1 MEGRPC
7 IGLVLGG
14 GGARGGAHIGVLQVL
29 EELQVPVDVIAG
41 TSIGAIVGGLYSTG
55 LTADEI
61 AAVTASLDWE
71 DLFRPSPPRDDLAY
85 RRKQDDVRFPVQL
98 ELGLGTAGVKLPRGL
113 ITGQSLHVLLSGFG
127 VPVGSVVDFDALPI
141 PFRAVAADLS
151 DGTPIALAGGD
162 LARAIRASMSVPGV
176 FVPVEIDGRLLV
188 DGGVSQNV
196 PVSVVQAMGADIV
209 IAVDVATPPDPI
221 ESLTTAVGISR
232 QIVRFPIQRATRAEL
247 DRLGSDDVVIVP
259 DLTGIGSTDFP
270 SALDAALAGMEAARE
285 HGAPL
290 RTLALSQP
298 EYSAWRSHLA
308 ARRGSVPLIE
318 DVRLN
323 NPSSLSDRQLRGL
336 IRQQV
341 GSPFDAGLL
350 TEDIARIYGLGFFE
364 SVTYR
369 VEGLA
374 ARPSATDAGRLVI
387 DVVPEPWGPHYLRFG
402 VGFRDDLGGNSAFGF
417 LTSYTLTQ
425 LNGWGAEWRNEL
437 QLGRER
443 RLFSEWYQPFGG
455 GGVVFVAPQVE
466 YQRDILDVYRN
477 DTRTSQRRRTRAT
490 ASVELGVRLGNW
502 GEVRA
507 GIVRGDARLETRTGV
522 ADSTDSDDAV
532 GALRSSLSIDRLDDR
547 GFPRHGDA
555 LEVTATRS
563 LDALGGESSYSRV
576 HGRALRAFPAGA
588 GTVLLRLEGGT
599 SLGDSLPA
607 WDHFAVGGLFGVSGL
622 RERARTGTEAVSGGL
637 VFYRPIASL
646 PTTLAGGDLLVGISV
661 EAGNAWGHNESVNLS
676 ELRVGGSAFVGLETV
691 LGPIQLGYGRADAGQ
706 GAWYLF
712 LGRTF

>member
-1 MEGRPC
+1 M
-7 IGLVLGG
+7 
-14 GGARGGAHIGVLQVL
+14 QVL

-41 TSIGAIVGGLYSTG
+41 TSIGAIVGGLYATG
-55 LTADEI
+55 LTADQI
-61 AAVTASLDWE
+61 ARVTASLDWE
-71 DLFRPSPPRDDLAY
+71 ELFRPSPPRDDLAY

-98 ELGLGTAGVKLPRGL
+98 ELGLGAGGVKLPRGL

-127 VPVGSVVDFDALPI
+127 VPVGSVMDFDALPI
-141 PFRAVAADLS
+141 PFRAIAADLR
-151 DGTPIALAGGD
+151 DGTPLALAEGD

-176 FVPVEIDGRLLV
+176 FVPIEIGGRLLV

-196 PVSVVQAMGADIV
+196 PVSVVQAMGADII
-209 IAVDVATPPDPI
+209 IAVDVATPPDPV

-232 QIVRFPIQRATRAEL
+232 QIVRFPIQRATQAEL
-247 DRLGSDDVVIVP
+247 DLLGPDDVVVIP

-270 SALDAALAGMEAARE
+270 SALDAALAGMQAARE
-285 HGAPL
+285 HTESLG
-290 RTLALSQP
+290 TLALSQSD
-298 EYSAWRSHLA
+298 YASWRDRLD
-308 ARRGSVPLIE
+308 ARRGATPRIDE
-318 DVRLN
+318 VRLN

-336 IRQQV
+336 ISQEV
-341 GSPFDAGLL
+341 GAPFDAGQLS
-350 TEDIARIYGLGFFE
+350 EDIARIYGLGFFE

-369 VEGLA
+369 VEGLG
-374 ARPSATDAGRLVI
+374 ARPSTIDAGRLII

-466 YQRDILDVYRN
+466 YQRDILDVYRS
-477 DTRTSQRRRTRAT
+477 DVRTSQWRRTRAT
-490 ASVELGVRLGNW
+490 ASVELGLRLGNW
-502 GEVRA
+502 GEFRA
-507 GIVRGDARLETRTGV
+507 GVVRGDARLETRTGI
-522 ADSTDSDDAV
+522 ADSTDADDAI

-547 GFPRHGDA
+547 GFPRRGDA
-555 LEVTATRS
+555 VEITATRS
-563 LDALGGESSYSRV
+563 LTSLGGTSSYSRV
-576 HGRALRAFPAGA
+576 HGRALRAVPAGS
-588 GTVLLRLEGGT
+588 GTVLLHLEGGT

-607 WDHFAVGGLFGVSGL
+607 WDHFAVGGLFSVSGL
-622 RERARTGTEAVSGGL
+622 RERARTGTEAVAGGL
-637 VFYRPIASL
+637 VFYQPIASL
-646 PTTLAGGDLLVGISV
+646 PTTLAGGDLLLGLSI
-661 EAGNAWGHNESVNLS
+661 EAGNAWGYDEGVNLS